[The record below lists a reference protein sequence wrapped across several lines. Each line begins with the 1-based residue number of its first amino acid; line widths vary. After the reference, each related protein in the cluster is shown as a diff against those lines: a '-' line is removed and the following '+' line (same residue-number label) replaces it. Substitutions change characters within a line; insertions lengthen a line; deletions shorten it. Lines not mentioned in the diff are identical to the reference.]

1 MIISCYIKYYPKY
14 ETLNKQNS
22 DFRLLK
28 AKKMEFKGK
37 QLSIILVV
45 AGLILGLGIGYM
57 VKPSAPETTGDGSNT
72 VTVEVAPL
80 NGKTIKIGDVLGNTG
95 NLEVFQPLIKE
106 ILEEDINTYAETL
119 GYDVDFNFLI
129 DDAMGQAAIH
139 LEKVQGFKSIGVNV
153 FLGGQSSSHAQAA
166 LSYCNDNDMIMW
178 SSSSTS
184 PLLALDDNLFRLCP
198 TDVVQAPA
206 IARMLESQGKKAVI
220 VIYRGDA
227 WADGIINYFE
237 PEFTNN
243 GGVIIEKIRYAAETA
258 EFSNY
263 LQTADKALEKAIETY
278 GEENCAVE
286 LIATGEFVTM
296 ITQAS
301 DYPTLYNVPWF
312 GSDGSTF
319 SAQAMD
325 DAPTQAAHLR
335 IYSTYPGAT
344 DSEKFRNLY
353 DRLYALVHMPF
364 GFFSA
369 CHYDIGWILAES
381 IIEAQS
387 DDAMDILPLQD
398 DICYRTFGTTGWLR
412 LDESGDRYATNY
424 QIWRYGDVDGETQ
437 CVQYGMY
444 DTVAE
449 QVIWDTEALGFVPTP

>member
-1 MIISCYIKYYPKY
+1 MFEKS
-14 ETLNKQNS
+14 
-22 DFRLLK
+22 LK
-28 AKKMEFKGK
+28 ANKMEFKGN
-37 QLSIILVV
+37 QLTIVLVV
-45 AGLILGLGIGYM
+45 VSLIIGAGVGYVM
-57 VKPSAPETTGDGSNT
+57 KPSGIETDADGVAT

-80 NGKTIKIGDVLGNTG
+80 NGKTIQIGDVLGSTG

-106 ILEEDINTYAETL
+106 LMENDINEYTETL
-119 GYDVDFNFLI
+119 GYDVDFEFLI

-139 LEKVQGFKSIGVNV
+139 LEKVQGMKAIGVDV
-153 FLGGQSSSHAQAA
+153 ILGGQSSSHAQAS

-206 IARMLESQGKKAVI
+206 IARMLESQGKKAVV

-237 PEFTNN
+237 PEYTEN
-243 GGVIIEKIRYAAETA
+243 GGVIVEKIRYAAETS

-263 LQTADKALEKAIETY
+263 LQIADQALQGAIETY
-278 GEENCAVE
+278 GEENVALQ

-301 DYPTLYNVPWF
+301 DYPTIYSVPWF
-312 GSDGSTF
+312 GSDGTTF

-353 DRLYALVHMPF
+353 DRLYALVNMPF

-381 IIEAQS
+381 ILEAQS
-387 DDAMDILPLQD
+387 DDALDILPLQEP
-398 DICYRTFGTTGWLR
+398 ICYSTFGTTGWLR

-424 QIWRYGDVDGETQ
+424 QIWGYGDVDGETQ

-449 QVIWDTEALGFVPTP
+449 QVIWDHEALGFVPTS